1 MLDAGSSLCKPL
13 GEIAVDEIWIKL
25 HLTKVSLVQSVN
37 YLPLIFVS
45 VFYNRHFYLYLA
57 SSEPDFLLYYLYLAS
72 SESDFYSIICIYT

>member
-37 YLPLIFVS
+37 NIIIIDNVIYSRVS
-45 VFYNRHFYLYLA
+45 WLRPFQRLGG
-57 SSEPDFLLYYLYLAS
+57 
-72 SESDFYSIICIYT
+72 T

>member
-37 YLPLIFVS
+37 YVGIFKL
-45 VFYNRHFYLYLA
+45 RKRGI
-57 SSEPDFLLYYLYLAS
+57 EGK
-72 SESDFYSIICIYT
+72 

>member
-37 YLPLIFVS
+37 YLIQTG
-45 VFYNRHFYLYLA
+45 VFL
-57 SSEPDFLLYYLYLAS
+57 FLV
-72 SESDFYSIICIYT
+72 IICVPPIIIASQVLT